1 MLLNKLVIFLF
12 LVLSVSC
19 GVKGR
24 PLPPLNPAP
33 IGRGEPTYKTTTET
47 SEESQQKKS
56 P

>member
-1 MLLNKLVIFLF
+1 MLLNRLLILLLSTV
-12 LVLSVSC
+12 SVSC

-33 IGRGEPTYKTTTET
+33 IGRGEPTYKTTTDIP
-47 SEESQQKKS
+47 EESQQKKS